1 MKKINFKKNIEW
13 QKTKFNYKNKIIL
26 FLLLII
32 IILSVIAASLI
43 VYKNYE
49 TKNEVKIENYQLYQ
63 YFSGIKQ
70 NYTGKITIKKNG
82 ESVKLESEDVDV
94 DPGFIPIYFQG
105 VNNEVIFPVDM
116 ALIFPRI
123 QNKNYKINYFSKLHV
138 DLENEDQNV
147 YLKYEDK
154 DLFLETCF
162 LYDGSD
168 LYFFP
173 YAASVVVDGVVYN
186 LSPLSY
192 VIVNYKELIEIYDKQ
207 NDKYT
212 IINNHTN
219 DVIANLGTYKVN
231 LSTDMIL
238 YENSSRLLLKQVNLL
253 NTYQGQKWL
262 YFK

>member
-1 MKKINFKKNIEW
+1 MKKINFKRNIEW
-13 QKTKFNYKNKIIL
+13 QKNKFNFKNKIVL
-26 FLLLII
+26 FLLLIT

-43 VYKNYE
+43 VYKRYE
-49 TKNEVKIENYQLYQ
+49 AKNEVKIENYELYQ

-82 ESVKLESEDVDV
+82 ESATLESEGVDV
-94 DPGFIPIYFQG
+94 DPGFIPIYFQE

-123 QNKNYKINYFSKLHV
+123 QNKNYKINYFSKLYV
-138 DLENEDQNV
+138 DLENEDKNV
-147 YLKYEDK
+147 YLKYEDN
-154 DLFLETCF
+154 DLFLENCF
-162 LYDGSD
+162 LYDGAD

-173 YAASVVVDGVVYN
+173 YATSVVIDGTTYD

-207 NDKYT
+207 SDKYT
-212 IINNHTN
+212 IIDSHVN
-219 DVIANLGTYKVN
+219 DVIANLGSYRIN

-253 NTYQGQKWL
+253 NPYQGQK
-262 YFK
+262 